1 MGFLY
6 ARGTD
11 DPKAGMFEITGTVV
25 AQTAKAIRINDG
37 AELQWLPKSKIK
49 MENNAD
55 GTVAV
60 CMPEWLAREK
70 GYV

>member
-11 DPKAGMFEITGTVV
+11 DPKAGMFEIRATMV

-49 MENNAD
+49 IENNAD
-55 GTVAV
+55 GTIAV